1 MKKKTQP
8 KKKKSQHNFII
19 FSQMAFQMLIIIGGG
34 IFLGLKI
41 DAHYNNLNNFFTIL
55 FSLVSIAISI
65 YYITSQVTKNG

>member
-1 MKKKTQP
+1 
-8 KKKKSQHNFII
+8 
-19 FSQMAFQMLIIIGGG
+19 MAFQMLIIIGGG

-55 FSLVSIAISI
+55 FSLLSIAISI